1 MSGFDVMRAM
11 IFSRFSESHHYFLR
25 MFPLAVRP
33 EDFVVLKIDID
44 EGTEMQIVHVIANCP
59 ELADLV
65 DEIFFEYHF
74 YFDG

>member
-1 MSGFDVMRAM
+1 M
-11 IFSRFSESHHYFLR
+11 
-25 MFPLAVRP
+25 
-33 EDFVVLKIDID
+33 VVKIDIH
-44 EGTEMQIVHVIANCP
+44 GGKEMQIVHVIANCP